1 MERLRI
7 LVVDDEEYVREIVAA
22 VLSEDGHHTDM
33 ARNGTE
39 ALPLLDEHTYDLIV
53 SDLRMPDI
61 DGPALYREVERR
73 YPDIV
78 KRFIFITGT
87 TYFPEY
93 ADFLK
98 TTEDPVL
105 LKTFNLI
112 ALRQAVAQVLARP

>member
-22 VLSEDGHHTDM
+22 VLNEDGHHTDM

-39 ALPLLDEHTYDLIV
+39 ALPLLDQHAYDLIV
-53 SDLRMPDI
+53 SDLRMPEI

-73 YPDIV
+73 HPDTV

-98 TTEDPVL
+98 ITKAPVL
-105 LKTFNLI
+105 LKPFNLM
-112 ALRQAVAQVLARP
+112 ALRQAVAQALARQ